1 VAGAT
6 FCGAACDALLNFSSP
21 TSKRSIVNHTRTSTY
36 VQRIITTVTMPA
48 KRIPASRNQPK
59 GFFSATYDTLTD
71 PENASIVRSVVI
83 FGVREP

>member
-1 VAGAT
+1 
-6 FCGAACDALLNFSSP
+6 
-21 TSKRSIVNHTRTSTY
+21 
-36 VQRIITTVTMPA
+36 MPA

-83 FGVREP
+83 FGAAVTFLSSSWGELLLPPS